1 MLGLHLT
8 RRWALGAAVG
18 AAALGRRGHAQP
30 ASSGTPAYPSR
41 PVRVVVPF
49 ASGSATD
56 IMTRLL
62 APHMSRTLGQPL
74 VIENRPGAA
83 GVLGSE
89 AVQRAAPDGHTVL
102 MAAVSSH
109 AIAPALRREM
119 PYDVLRDFVPISLS
133 ARSTN
138 FIVVHPSVPART
150 LPELIEHSK
159 RVGGGVGY
167 ASGGIGG
174 SNYLAGELLRL
185 RTGGNFVHVPY
196 SNQGQAVND
205 VVAGHVPMLIYT
217 VAVLP
222 HVRESRLRA
231 LAVTS
236 ESRQRQAP
244 DVPTAVEQG
253 AADVVANSWFGL
265 FGPAGLP
272 EAIRDRLSACLRDAP
287 LDPEISQRLIDTGL
301 EPAPLPAAEFR
312 RFIEAEIAKWTE
324 VGRAAGIV
332 L

>member
-1 MLGLHLT
+1 
-8 RRWALGAAVG
+8 
-18 AAALGRRGHAQP
+18 
-30 ASSGTPAYPSR
+30 
-41 PVRVVVPF
+41 
-49 ASGSATD
+49 
-56 IMTRLL
+56 MTRLL
-62 APHMSRTLGQPL
+62 APHMSRALGQPL
-74 VIENRPGAA
+74 IIENRPGAA

-89 AVQRAAPDGHTVL
+89 AVQRAIPDGHTLL

-119 PYDVLRDFVPISLS
+119 PYDVLKDFIPIGLS

-138 FIVVHPSVPART
+138 FIVVHPSVPAQT
-150 LPELIEHSK
+150 LQELVAYSK
-159 RVGGGVGY
+159 RVSGGVGY

-174 SNYLAGELLRL
+174 SNHLAGELLRL
-185 RTGGNFVHVPY
+185 RTGGSFVHVPY

-222 HVRESRLRA
+222 HVREGRLRA

-236 ESRQRQAP
+236 EQRQPQAP
-244 DVPTAVEQG
+244 EVPTAVEQG

-272 EAIRDRLSACLRDAP
+272 QGVRDRLFECLRNAL
-287 LDPEISQRLIDTGL
+287 LDTEIRPKLIDMGL
-301 EPAPLPAAEFR
+301 EPSPMPPAEFG
-312 RFIEAEIAKWTE
+312 RFIVVEIAKWTE
-324 VGRAAGIV
+324 VGRAAGIS

>member
-1 MLGLHLT
+1 MDRGPMT
-8 RRWALGAAVG
+8 RRRLAGLVVG
-18 AAALGRRGHAQP
+18 AAAAGPARAQP
-30 ASSGTPAYPSR
+30 AVSGPAYPTR
-41 PVRVVVPF
+41 PIRLIVPF
-49 ASGSATD
+49 GSGSATD

-62 APHMSRTLGQPL
+62 GPHMSQALGQPL

-89 AVQRAAPDGHTVL
+89 AVQRAAPDGHTLL

-109 AIAPALRREM
+109 AIAPALRREI
-119 PYDVLRDFVPISLS
+119 PYDVMRDFMPIGLS

-150 LPELIEHSK
+150 LPELVEHSK
-159 RVGGGVGY
+159 RVSGGVGY

-174 SNYLAGELLRL
+174 SNHLAGELLRL

-222 HVRESRLRA
+222 HVREGRLRA

-236 ESRQRQAP
+236 EGRQRQAP

-253 AADVVANSWFGL
+253 AADVVANSWFGM

-272 EAIRDRLSACLRDAP
+272 EGVRDSVFEALRNA
-287 LDPEISQRLIDTGL
+287 LQDPEISAKLIDTGL
-301 EPAPLPAAEFR
+301 EPSPLPPAEFR
-312 RFIEAEIAKWTE
+312 RFIASEIAKWTE
-324 VGRAAGIV
+324 VGRAAGIA